1 MTQFKFINRLQSC
14 ARYLQVYGDILNILF
29 HFQCALF
36 KQEESLDA
44 DVAAL
49 QLLLSPFALLKD
61 TDSNSKYIKTDKLKE

>member
-1 MTQFKFINRLQSC
+1 MVIFLIFCFTFN
-14 ARYLQVYGDILNILF
+14 
-29 HFQCALF
+29 ALF